1 MSRASVCMALW
12 AILALAVFADV
23 FDWQTRQAGFAFVHS
38 QQARRQ
44 QGLPLDTIDNGFR
57 PLVRGAALDAAAWA
71 VPILVTGIIGSSL
84 VARRATT
91 LSESARFRA
100 GESKGI

>member
-23 FDWQTRQAGFAFVHS
+23 FDWKTRQAGFAFVHA
-38 QQARRQ
+38 QVARRQ

-57 PLVRGAALDAAAWA
+57 PLVRVAAIDAAAWA
-71 VPILVTGIIGSSL
+71 VPILFAGIGGTL
-84 VARRATT
+84 VVSRRAAT
-91 LSESARFRA
+91 
-100 GESKGI
+100 